1 DRAEEAMQESFASA
15 LSSWPTKGIP
25 ENPAAWIMTTAY
37 RKLIDAVR
45 KEQNHREKQDLLQY
59 ETEKAGGT
67 EDTEFEQSAMRF
79 PVSGRRA
86 QSCCSRRDECGNR
99 GWIETNGRP
108 GTHRRTRSILLV
120 SRSAGGPAAAPE
132 SYSRSLRSVSKSR
145 RPY

>member
-1 DRAEEAMQESFASA
+1 MADIPSAAESVFRKESGRIIASLIRISGSSDRAEEAMQESFASA

-79 PVSGRRA
+79 PVS
-86 QSCCSRRDECGNR
+86 
-99 GWIETNGRP
+99 
-108 GTHRRTRSILLV
+108 
-120 SRSAGGPAAAPE
+120 
-132 SYSRSLRSVSKSR
+132 
-145 RPY
+145 